1 MERRKEKARFVSL
14 SWIEA
19 LVAINEDIV
28 ACERHF
34 HRQCILVA
42 DLAEHGQISADDEML
57 LASYMTSLTLLR
69 AHRNSLLTDV
79 PTDA

>member
-1 MERRKEKARFVSL
+1 MSL
-14 SWIEA
+14 PWIEA
-19 LVAINEDIV
+19 LIAINEDIN
-28 ACERHF
+28 ACERRF

-42 DLAEHGQISADDEML
+42 DHAANGQVTAEDEFL

-69 AHRNSLLTDV
+69 AHRDSLLADA

>member
-1 MERRKEKARFVSL
+1 MSL

-28 ACERHF
+28 ASERRF

-42 DLAEHGQISADDEML
+42 HLAAVGQVTAKDEML
-57 LASYMTSLTLLR
+57 LASYMTSLGLLR
-69 AHRNSLLTDV
+69 AQRNDLLADA

>member
-1 MERRKEKARFVSL
+1 MGARFVSL

-19 LVAINEDIV
+19 LVAINEDII
-28 ACERHF
+28 ASERRF

-42 DLAEHGQISADDEML
+42 GCAANGQVTAKDEML
-57 LASYMTSLTLLR
+57 LAAYMTSLTLLR
-69 AHRNSLLTDV
+69 AHRNALLAEA

>member
-1 MERRKEKARFVSL
+1 MPL

-19 LVAINEDIV
+19 LVAVNADII
-28 ACERHF
+28 ACERRF

-42 DLAEHGQISADDEML
+42 DLAEHGHVPDKDEL
-57 LASYMTSLTLLR
+57 LLVSYMTSLTLLR
-69 AHRNSLLTDV
+69 AHRDSFLADV